1 MTEKQQYL
9 TLPFDGDLCTR
20 QFVEIAVNGVR
31 EIAPE
36 ELGHEPDISVKYTDK
51 EAIIY
56 SPNPMDYYLIGINM
70 GMIIEKQF
78 QMGN

>member
-20 QFVEIAVNGVR
+20 KFVETAIAGVN
-31 EIAPE
+31 EIAPDE
-36 ELGHEPDISVKYTDK
+36 IGHEPDISVKYTDN

-70 GMIIEKQF
+70 GMIIEKQLKA
-78 QMGN
+78 GN